1 MMCPYCQ
8 NEMEEGYIP
17 FNSPFV
23 LKWVSMIDKKKVR
36 ISDKIKWSEVAK
48 IKNIHYCKECCVFI
62 KKIQDIRFV
71 LFILNCSFL
80 QKNGYLS
87 GFFVHFEK
95 K

>member
-1 MMCPYCQ
+1 MLRIDLFSFLCYIKHEELIFMMCPYCQ

-62 KKIQDIRFV
+62 KKI
-71 LFILNCSFL
+71 
-80 QKNGYLS
+80 
-87 GFFVHFEK
+87 
-95 K
+95 